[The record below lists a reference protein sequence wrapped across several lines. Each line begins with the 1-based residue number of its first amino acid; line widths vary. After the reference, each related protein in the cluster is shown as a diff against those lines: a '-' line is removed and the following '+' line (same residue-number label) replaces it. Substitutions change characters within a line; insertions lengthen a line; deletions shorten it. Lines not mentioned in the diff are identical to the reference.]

1 MFSRASHLHFLFLK
15 YGECF
20 SVSMSQSHE
29 ELFWLPGWLSNLV
42 VSVRLTSVVWFFISG
57 CCSSCVWIGGGQLCY
72 HVTTG

>member
-72 HVTTG
+72 HATTG